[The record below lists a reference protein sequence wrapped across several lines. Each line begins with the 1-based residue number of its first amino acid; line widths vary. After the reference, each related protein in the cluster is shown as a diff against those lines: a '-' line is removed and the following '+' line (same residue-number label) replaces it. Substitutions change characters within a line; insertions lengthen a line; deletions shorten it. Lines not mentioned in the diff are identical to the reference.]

1 MISTSAGAM
10 SPLAHAGSTHRG
22 PALKMRSQ
30 KFSPFSAHNAS
41 RQALCRSQSPDNE
54 DKSPAP
60 PTDSVKDALRAAEQS
75 SSSRPSKRQA
85 DSTDFIATQLTRRFG
100 IAGGL
105 AWLGF
110 LTFGVVSEQVKTRIE
125 VAEAERETKDVAGG
139 KEITTPEGIR
149 YTDLRIGGG
158 APPQKGYLI
167 ILDYKAKA
175 NGKKIQKFFQENR
188 EHVGKI

>member
-1 MISTSAGAM
+1 VSISP
-10 SPLAHAGSTHRG
+10 SPL
-22 PALKMRSQ
+22 P
-30 KFSPFSAHNAS
+30 SADPSHISLLTA
-41 RQALCRSQSPDNE
+41 RTALCHSSQPDQDTE
-54 DKSPAP
+54 SAPA
-60 PTDSVKDALRAAEQS
+60 DSVKDALRAAEQAQLDQERS
-75 SSSRPSKRQA
+75 SPSTKKSRQA

-125 VAEAERETKDVAGG
+125 VAEAERETKDVDST

-167 ILDYKAKA
+167 ILDYKATA
-175 NGKKIQKFFQENR
+175 NGKK
-188 EHVGKI
+188 

>member
-1 MISTSAGAM
+1 LCTG
-10 SPLAHAGSTHRG
+10 RN
-22 PALKMRSQ
+22 AL
-30 KFSPFSAHNAS
+30 
-41 RQALCRSQSPDNE
+41 LCRSSETPNSPEEENT
-54 DKSPAP
+54 
-60 PTDSVKDALRAAEQS
+60 PTDSVKDALRAAEQAQLS
-75 SSSRPSKRQA
+75 SSSPSSRSSTKRQA

-125 VAEAERETKDVAGG
+125 VAEAERDTKDVTEG

-167 ILDYKAKA
+167 ILDYKATA
-175 NGKKIQKFFQENR
+175 NGKN
-188 EHVGKI
+188 